1 MICATISKLCV
12 DVRDVHLSLMTLIS
26 GGGPGDQEASLSSIH
41 TSVDITVLT
50 NDDPY
55 GVFLFSPNSREL
67 TVAEDYLPSQENTT
81 QATFTV
87 IRNQGLSGDVQVS
100 HTLLCVCR

>member
-1 MICATISKLCV
+1 MCG
-12 DVRDVHLSLMTLIS
+12 VHLLLMTLIS
-26 GGGPGDQEASLSSIH
+26 GGGPGDQEASLSTLH

-55 GVFLFSPNSREL
+55 GVFLFSPNSLEL